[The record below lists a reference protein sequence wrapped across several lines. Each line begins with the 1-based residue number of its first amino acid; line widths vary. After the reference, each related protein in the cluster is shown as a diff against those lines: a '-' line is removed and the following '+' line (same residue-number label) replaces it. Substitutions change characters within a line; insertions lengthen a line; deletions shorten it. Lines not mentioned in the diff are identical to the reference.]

1 MKPTKM
7 RNRQIYRA
15 VNNVRNKQIGAALSK
30 QLRQKYQRRSIRIVK
45 GDTVKILRG
54 EYKGIDGK
62 VTKISLEK
70 NSIAVEGVQREKLK
84 GGKIDLYIHSSN
96 TVITSLNTEDNWR
109 TKKLEHKAKPE
120 TKSKNNVK
128 AKPETK
134 SKNNVK
140 AKPETKSKNNVK
152 AKPET
157 KSKNNVKAN
166 NKKENKK

>member
-1 MKPTKM
+1 M

-15 VNNVRNKQIGAALSK
+15 VNNVRNKQVGAALSK
-30 QLRQKYQRRSIRIVK
+30 QLRQKYHRRSIRIVN
-45 GDTVKILRG
+45 GDMVKILRG

-120 TKSKNNVK
+120 AKSKNNVK
-128 AKPETK
+128 AKPEAK

-140 AKPETKSKNNVK
+140 AKPE
-152 AKPET
+152 A

>member
-1 MKPTKM
+1 M

-15 VNNVRNKQIGAALSK
+15 VNTVRNKQIGAALSK

-120 TKSKNNVK
+120 AKSKNNVK
-128 AKPETK
+128 AK
-134 SKNNVK
+134 SKNDVK
-140 AKPETKSKNNVK
+140 A
-152 AKPET
+152 

>member
-1 MKPTKM
+1 M

-15 VNNVRNKQIGAALSK
+15 VNNVRNKQIGATLSK
-30 QLRQKYQRRSIRIVK
+30 QLRQKYHRRSIRIVN
-45 GDTVKILRG
+45 GDTVKIIRG

-109 TKKLEHKAKPE
+109 VKKLERKPKPE
-120 TKSKNNVK
+120 PKSKPKPASKSKNNVK
-128 AKPETK
+128 T
-134 SKNNVK
+134 
-140 AKPETKSKNNVK
+140 
-152 AKPET
+152 
-157 KSKNNVKAN
+157 N
-166 NKKENKK
+166 NKKEDKK

>member
-1 MKPTKM
+1 M
-7 RNRQIYRA
+7 RNRRIYQA
-15 VNNVRNKQIGAALSK
+15 TNNVRTKQLGAALSK
-30 QLRQKYQRRSIRIVK
+30 QLRQKYHRRSIRVVN
-45 GDTVKILRG
+45 GDTIKIVRG

-70 NSIAVEGVQREKLK
+70 NSVAVEGVQREKLK

-109 TKKLEHKAKPE
+109 TKKLERKAKPE
-120 TKSKNNVK
+120 AKSKNNVK
-128 AKPETK
+128 VNNKKENKK
-134 SKNNVK
+134 SEHK
-140 AKPETKSKNNVK
+140 AKPEV
-152 AKPET
+152 

>member
-1 MKPTKM
+1 MKPTKV

-15 VNNVRNKQIGAALSK
+15 VNNVRNKQVGATLSK
-30 QLRQKYQRRSIRIVK
+30 QLRQKYHRRSIRIVN

-62 VTKISLEK
+62 VTKISLDK

-109 TKKLEHKAKPE
+109 IKKLEHKPKPASKPKPEAKPTSKPKPE
-120 TKSKNNVK
+120 AKPTSKPKNNL
-128 AKPETK
+128 
-134 SKNNVK
+134 
-140 AKPETKSKNNVK
+140 
-152 AKPET
+152 
-157 KSKNNVKAN
+157 KAN
-166 NKKENKK
+166 KKKENKK

>member
-1 MKPTKM
+1 M

-15 VNNVRNKQIGAALSK
+15 VNTVRNKQIGAALSK

-109 TKKLEHKAKPE
+109 TKKLERKAKPE
-120 TKSKNNVK
+120 AKSKNNVK
-128 AKPETK
+128 AKPEAK

-140 AKPETKSKNNVK
+140 AKPEAKSKNNVK
-152 AKPET
+152 
-157 KSKNNVKAN
+157 VN

>member
-1 MKPTKM
+1 M

-15 VNNVRNKQIGAALSK
+15 VNNVRNKQIGATLSK
-30 QLRQKYQRRSIRIVK
+30 QLRQKYHRRSIRIVN
-45 GDTVKILRG
+45 GDTVKIIRG

-109 TKKLEHKAKPE
+109 IKKLEHKPKPASKPKPEAKPAS
-120 TKSKNNVK
+120 KPKNNL
-128 AKPETK
+128 
-134 SKNNVK
+134 
-140 AKPETKSKNNVK
+140 
-152 AKPET
+152 
-157 KSKNNVKAN
+157 KAN
-166 NKKENKK
+166 KKKENKK

>member
-1 MKPTKM
+1 MKPTKV

-15 VNNVRNKQIGAALSK
+15 VNNVRNKQVGATLSK
-30 QLRQKYQRRSIRIVK
+30 QLRQKYHRRSIRIVN

-62 VTKISLEK
+62 VTKISLDK

-109 TKKLEHKAKPE
+109 VKKLEHKPKPASKLKPEAKPAS
-120 TKSKNNVK
+120 KLKNNL
-128 AKPETK
+128 
-134 SKNNVK
+134 
-140 AKPETKSKNNVK
+140 
-152 AKPET
+152 
-157 KSKNNVKAN
+157 KAN
-166 NKKENKK
+166 KKKENKK

>member
-1 MKPTKM
+1 M

-15 VNNVRNKQIGAALSK
+15 TNNVRNKQIGAALSK
-30 QLRQKYQRRSIRIVK
+30 QLRQKHHRRSIRIVK

-109 TKKLEHKAKPE
+109 VKKLEHKPKPTSKLKPEAKPAS
-120 TKSKNNVK
+120 KPKNNL
-128 AKPETK
+128 
-134 SKNNVK
+134 
-140 AKPETKSKNNVK
+140 
-152 AKPET
+152 
-157 KSKNNVKAN
+157 KAN
-166 NKKENKK
+166 KKKENKK

>member
-1 MKPTKM
+1 M

-120 TKSKNNVK
+120 AKSKNNVK
-128 AKPETK
+128 AKPEAK

-140 AKPETKSKNNVK
+140 AKPEAKSKNNVK
-152 AKPET
+152 AKPEA

>member
-1 MKPTKM
+1 MKPTKV

-15 VNNVRNKQIGAALSK
+15 VNSIRNKQISSTLSK
-30 QLRQKYQRRSIRIVK
+30 QLRQKYHRRSIRILN

-96 TVITSLNTEDNWR
+96 AVITSLNTEDKWR
-109 TKKLEHKAKPE
+109 IKKLEHKSKPE
-120 TKSKNNVK
+120 AKSKQE
-128 AKPETK
+128 AK
-134 SKNNVK
+134 SKT
-140 AKPETKSKNNVK
+140 EEKSKK
-152 AKPET
+152 
-157 KSKNNVKAN
+157 
-166 NKKENKK
+166 

>member
-1 MKPTKM
+1 M

-15 VNNVRNKQIGAALSK
+15 VNSVRNKQIGAALSK

-109 TKKLEHKAKPE
+109 TKKLERKAKPE
-120 TKSKNNVK
+120 AKSKNNVK
-128 AKPETK
+128 AKPEAK
-134 SKNNVK
+134 STNNVK
-140 AKPETKSKNNVK
+140 AKPE
-152 AKPET
+152 A

-166 NKKENKK
+166 NKKEKKK

>member
-1 MKPTKM
+1 M

-15 VNNVRNKQIGAALSK
+15 VNSVRNKQIGAALSK

-109 TKKLEHKAKPE
+109 TKKLERKAKPE
-120 TKSKNNVK
+120 AKSKNNVK
-128 AKPETK
+128 AKPEAK

-140 AKPETKSKNNVK
+140 AKPE
-152 AKPET
+152 A

>member
-1 MKPTKM
+1 M

-15 VNNVRNKQIGAALSK
+15 VNSVRNKQISSTLSK
-30 QLRQKYQRRSIRIVK
+30 QLRQKYHRRSIRIVS

-96 TVITSLNTEDNWR
+96 AVITSLNTEDNWR
-109 TKKLEHKAKPE
+109 IKKLEHKSKPTGKSKPE
-120 TKSKNNVK
+120 PKPEVKSKPTGKSKNNVK
-128 AKPETK
+128 TK
-134 SKNNVK
+134 
-140 AKPETKSKNNVK
+140 
-152 AKPET
+152 
-157 KSKNNVKAN
+157 
-166 NKKENKK
+166 NKKEDKK

>member
-1 MKPTKM
+1 MKPTKV

-15 VNNVRNKQIGAALSK
+15 INSVRNKQIGATLSK
-30 QLRQKYQRRSIRIVK
+30 QLRQKYHRRSIRIVN
-45 GDTVKILRG
+45 GDTVKIIRG

-120 TKSKNNVK
+120 AKSKNNVK
-128 AKPETK
+128 AKPEAK

-140 AKPETKSKNNVK
+140 AKPEAKSKNNVK
-152 AKPET
+152 
-157 KSKNNVKAN
+157 VN

>member
-1 MKPTKM
+1 M

-15 VNNVRNKQIGAALSK
+15 VNTVRNKQIGAALSK

-109 TKKLEHKAKPE
+109 TKKLERKAKPE
-120 TKSKNNVK
+120 AKSKNNVK
-128 AKPETK
+128 AKPEAK

-140 AKPETKSKNNVK
+140 AKPE
-152 AKPET
+152 A

-166 NKKENKK
+166 NKKEKKK

>member
-1 MKPTKM
+1 M

-15 VNNVRNKQIGAALSK
+15 VNTVRNKQIGAALSK

-109 TKKLEHKAKPE
+109 TKKLERKAKPE
-120 TKSKNNVK
+120 AKSKNNVK
-128 AKPETK
+128 AKPEAK

-140 AKPETKSKNNVK
+140 V
-152 AKPET
+152 
-157 KSKNNVKAN
+157 N
-166 NKKENKK
+166 NKKENKKSEHKAKPEVKSKNNVKVNNKKENKK

>member
-1 MKPTKM
+1 M

-15 VNNVRNKQIGAALSK
+15 INSVRNKQIGATLSK
-30 QLRQKYQRRSIRIVK
+30 QLRQKYHRRSIRIVN
-45 GDTVKILRG
+45 GDTVKIIRG

-120 TKSKNNVK
+120 AEAKSKNNVK
-128 AKPETK
+128 AKPE
-134 SKNNVK
+134 
-140 AKPETKSKNNVK
+140 A
-152 AKPET
+152 

>member
-1 MKPTKM
+1 M

-30 QLRQKYQRRSIRIVK
+30 QLRQKYHRRSIRIVK

-84 GGKIDLYIHSSN
+84 GGKIDLYIQSSN

-109 TKKLEHKAKPE
+109 IKKLEHKPKAKSKAKIEPEPKSKAKIEPKSKAKPIS
-120 TKSKNNVK
+120 KSKNNVK
-128 AKPETK
+128 T
-134 SKNNVK
+134 NH
-140 AKPETKSKNNVK
+140 
-152 AKPET
+152 
-157 KSKNNVKAN
+157 
-166 NKKENKK
+166 KKEDKK

>member
-1 MKPTKM
+1 M

-15 VNNVRNKQIGAALSK
+15 VNSVRNKQIGAALSK

-109 TKKLEHKAKPE
+109 TKKLERKAKPE

-128 AKPETK
+128 
-134 SKNNVK
+134 V
-140 AKPETKSKNNVK
+140 
-152 AKPET
+152 
-157 KSKNNVKAN
+157 N
-166 NKKENKK
+166 NKKENKKSEHKTKPETKSEHKAKPEVKSKNNVKVNNKKENKK

>member
-1 MKPTKM
+1 M

-15 VNNVRNKQIGAALSK
+15 VNSVRNKQISSTLSK
-30 QLRQKYQRRSIRIVK
+30 QLRQKYHRRSIRIVS

-96 TVITSLNTEDNWR
+96 AVITSLNTEDNWR
-109 TKKLEHKAKPE
+109 IKKLEHKSKP
-120 TKSKNNVK
+120 TGKSKNNVK
-128 AKPETK
+128 TK
-134 SKNNVK
+134 
-140 AKPETKSKNNVK
+140 
-152 AKPET
+152 
-157 KSKNNVKAN
+157 
-166 NKKENKK
+166 NKKEDKK

>member
-1 MKPTKM
+1 M

-15 VNNVRNKQIGAALSK
+15 VNNVRNKQVGTTLSK
-30 QLRQKYQRRSIRIVK
+30 QLRQKYHRRSIRIVN

-96 TVITSLNTEDNWR
+96 AVITALNTEDNWR
-109 TKKLEHKAKPE
+109 IKKLEHKSKPVNKPKPE
-120 TKSKNNVK
+120 SESKIKSKPTSKPKNNVK
-128 AKPETK
+128 I
-134 SKNNVK
+134 
-140 AKPETKSKNNVK
+140 
-152 AKPET
+152 
-157 KSKNNVKAN
+157 
-166 NKKENKK
+166 NKKKEAKK

>member
-1 MKPTKM
+1 M

-128 AKPETK
+128 
-134 SKNNVK
+134 V
-140 AKPETKSKNNVK
+140 
-152 AKPET
+152 
-157 KSKNNVKAN
+157 N
-166 NKKENKK
+166 NKKENKKSEHKTKPETKSEHKAKPEVKSKNNVKVNNKKENKK

>member
-1 MKPTKM
+1 M

-120 TKSKNNVK
+120 AKSKNNVK
-128 AKPETK
+128 AKPEAK

-140 AKPETKSKNNVK
+140 AKPE
-152 AKPET
+152 A

>member
-1 MKPTKM
+1 M

-15 VNNVRNKQIGAALSK
+15 VNNVRNKQIGATLSK
-30 QLRQKYQRRSIRIVK
+30 QLRQKYHRRSIRIVN
-45 GDTVKILRG
+45 GDTVKIIRG

-109 TKKLEHKAKPE
+109 IKKLEHKPKPASKPKPEAKPASKPKPE
-120 TKSKNNVK
+120 AKPASKPKNNL
-128 AKPETK
+128 
-134 SKNNVK
+134 
-140 AKPETKSKNNVK
+140 
-152 AKPET
+152 
-157 KSKNNVKAN
+157 KAN
-166 NKKENKK
+166 KKKENKK

>member
-1 MKPTKM
+1 M

-15 VNNVRNKQIGAALSK
+15 VNSVRNKQIGAALSK

-109 TKKLEHKAKPE
+109 TKKLERKAKPE
-120 TKSKNNVK
+120 AKSKNNVK
-128 AKPETK
+128 AKPEAK

-140 AKPETKSKNNVK
+140 AKPE
-152 AKPET
+152 A

-166 NKKENKK
+166 NKKEKKK

>member
-1 MKPTKM
+1 M

-15 VNNVRNKQIGAALSK
+15 VNSVRNKQIGAALSK

-109 TKKLEHKAKPE
+109 TKKLER
-120 TKSKNNVK
+120 
-128 AKPETK
+128 
-134 SKNNVK
+134 
-140 AKPETKSKNNVK
+140 K

-166 NKKENKK
+166 NKKENKKLERKAKPETKSKNNVKVNNKKENKK